1 MSMQQVYQ
9 TPTVYS
15 YAAELIDEMIANM
28 RPAELANRP
37 VLRSRIASIIRDV
50 DRKITPDDDEDED
63 IHLDPRLPMFG
74 GPAIDDSALLA
85 PGGVS

>member
-1 MSMQQVYQ
+1 MSTQPIYK

-15 YAAELIDEMIANM
+15 YAAELIDELIANM

-37 VLRSRIASIIRDV
+37 MLRAQIASIIREA
-50 DRKITPDDDEDED
+50 DRRITPDDDETVCLGSD
-63 IHLDPRLPMFG
+63 LPDVFRG
-74 GPAIDDSALLA
+74 LNITDSALLA